1 MCGHFSLSKP
11 VQAVADLF
19 RLPDP
24 PAELAPRYNVAP
36 SQKVAA
42 DGLQSD
48 GASRGLNFLK

>member
-42 DGLQSD
+42 EGLQSD